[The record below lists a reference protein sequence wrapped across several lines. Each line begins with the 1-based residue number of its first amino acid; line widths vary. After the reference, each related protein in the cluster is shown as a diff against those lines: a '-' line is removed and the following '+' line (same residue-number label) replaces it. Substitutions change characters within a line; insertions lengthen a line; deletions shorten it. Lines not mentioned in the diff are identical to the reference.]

1 MEKIEK
7 LFAIWNMAQS
17 LVSVLIDVWTK
28 AFGAADGI
36 TRRSVK
42 IRLDKLVREHYNHVY
57 SVLHR
62 KNTKHD
68 VSGKSKPARQLN
80 KERKKKIE
88 MKPGVLNGDILDIG
102 KGMEG
107 LKGDEL
113 EFYIDQK
120 TTRKGRISEEINIEY
135 EEEREAAVI
144 EEARQQEIERAEMDY
159 YMQLEDVEETDST
172 IGSTSSLNQSLNRSG
187 LVQMSVPTNNVSIQ
201 TEDVS
206 KSLQCAICQQKNHV

>member
-1 MEKIEK
+1 MCQE
-7 LFAIWNMAQS
+7 NQNQQDNS
-17 LVSVLIDVWTK
+17 TK
-28 AFGAADGI
+28 G
-36 TRRSVK
+36 
-42 IRLDKLVREHYNHVY
+42 E
-57 SVLHR
+57 
-62 KNTKHD
+62 
-68 VSGKSKPARQLN
+68 
-80 KERKKKIE
+80 KKKIE

-102 KGMEG
+102 KGMER

-135 EEEREAAVI
+135 EEEREAATI

-206 KSLQCAICQQKNHV
+206 